1 MAAFG
6 GIPGSSA
13 FAADGRLRRLTRTP
27 LVAPGTILCLALG
40 LGACA
45 REASPL
51 ASPAGTGTAAAGG
64 AASGAAPPVSA
75 DAAAGAAT
83 SAAAAQGTAA
93 ASPSTPPASTPPASS
108 PNAEPTGRPAA
119 PPLAAPAPSGGPT
132 APLPALPVVWAEAR
146 ASDGAS
152 ALQVEGI
159 TAVARDST
167 FEVAVG
173 VRAPEAR
180 LQLLD
185 ARHAVVPSSGSTLV
199 ADETRFRLA
208 PDEPLRPGAEY
219 SLRLEGLRA
228 SGVASSDG
236 RTFQPLAL
244 RVRVAGAAAPPPRS
258 RGPKRPPD
266 TGLAPAGP

>member
-6 GIPGSSA
+6 GIQGSSA
-13 FAADGRLRRLTRTP
+13 VHADGHLRRLTRTS

-83 SAAAAQGTAA
+83 SAAAAQGAPA
-93 ASPSTPPASTPPASS
+93 ASPSTPPASS

-152 ALQVEGI
+152 ALQAEGI

-185 ARHAVVPSSGSTLV
+185 AKDAVVPSSGSTLV

-258 RGPKRPPD
+258 RGLKRPPD

>member
-1 MAAFG
+1 MAPFD
-6 GIPGSSA
+6 GIQGPSA
-13 FAADGRLRRLTRTP
+13 VHADGRLRRLTCTG
-27 LVAPGTILCLALG
+27 LVAAGTMLWPALG

-45 REASPL
+45 REASPP
-51 ASPAGTGTAAAGG
+51 AAPAGPATAAAG
-64 AASGAAPPVSA
+64 ASRAAPPVSA
-75 DAAAGAAT
+75 DATAVAAT
-83 SAAAAQGTAA
+83 SAPAAQGATPVV
-93 ASPSTPPASTPPASS
+93 SPATPRPANPPAMS
-108 PNAEPTGRPAA
+108 PIAGPTGRPAA
-119 PPLAAPAPSGGPT
+119 PPPLAAPAPPGGPT

-152 ALQVEGI
+152 ALQVEGV

-185 ARHAVVPSSGSTLV
+185 SRDAVVPSSGSTLV

-244 RVRVAGAAAPPPRS
+244 RVRVAGAAAPPPRR
-258 RGPKRPPD
+258 RGPKRAPD

>member
-1 MAAFG
+1 MAAFD
-6 GIPGSSA
+6 GIQGPSA
-13 FAADGRLRRLTRTP
+13 VHPDGRLRRLTRAG
-27 LVAPGTILCLALG
+27 LVASGTMLCLALG
-40 LGACA
+40 LGASA
-45 REASPL
+45 REASPP
-51 ASPAGTGTAAAGG
+51 AAPAGPATAAAG
-64 AASGAAPPVSA
+64 ASRAAPPVPA
-75 DAAAGAAT
+75 DATAVVAT
-83 SAAAAQGTAA
+83 SAPAAQGPTPALSPSSPQHATPPA
-93 ASPSTPPASTPPASS
+93 ASPIAD
-108 PNAEPTGRPAA
+108 PTGRPAA
-119 PPLAAPAPSGGPT
+119 PPPLAARVPPGGPT

-146 ASDGAS
+146 SSDGANP
-152 ALQVEGI
+152 LPVEGI
-159 TAVARDST
+159 TAVSRDST

-185 ARHAVVPSSGSTLV
+185 ARDAVVPSSGSTLV

-244 RVRVAGAAAPPPRS
+244 RVRVAGAAPPPRR
-258 RGPKRPPD
+258 RGPKRAPD
-266 TGLAPAGP
+266 TGPAPAGP

>member
-6 GIPGSSA
+6 GIQGSSA
-13 FAADGRLRRLTRTP
+13 FHADGRLTRTS

-75 DAAAGAAT
+75 DAAAGAAA
-83 SAAAAQGTAA
+83 SAAAALGAPV
-93 ASPSTPPASTPPASS
+93 ASPSTPPASS

-119 PPLAAPAPSGGPT
+119 PPLAAPAPSGGPN

-152 ALQVEGI
+152 ALQVEGV

-185 ARHAVVPSSGSTLV
+185 SRDAVVPSSGSTLV

-208 PDEPLRPGAEY
+208 PAEPLRPGAEY

-244 RVRVAGAAAPPPRS
+244 RVRVAGAAAAPPRS
-258 RGPKRPPD
+258 RGPKRAPD